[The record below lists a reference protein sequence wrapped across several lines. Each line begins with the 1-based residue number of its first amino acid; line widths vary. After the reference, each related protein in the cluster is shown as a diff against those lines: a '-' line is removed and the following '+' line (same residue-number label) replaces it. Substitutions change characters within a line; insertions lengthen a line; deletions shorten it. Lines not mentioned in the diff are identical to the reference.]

1 MTQRGAWRDECSQA
15 LVTVFSD
22 RVQAPHLHRRQDGP
36 HQERVRKSKPLVS
49 FGRKSMGT
57 RAKGRDW
64 RVLPKLFVKAAL
76 VHGDEGKEGGGIR
89 QHTSLE
95 QPFYR

>member
-1 MTQRGAWRDECSQA
+1 MTQHSAWHVMSVHKH
-15 LVTVFSD
+15 LLLFSVTESGV
-22 RVQAPHLHRRQDGP
+22 RTPHLHRRQDGP

-49 FGRKSMGT
+49 LGRKSMGT

-76 VHGDEGKEGGGIR
+76 VHGDEGEGGWWD
-89 QHTSLE
+89 
-95 QPFYR
+95 